1 MKILFKKAQYL
12 LFAGLAFAAVSCD
25 DDDNGNEIDNGNSI
39 ADIVRTD
46 ANFTILN
53 AALEQTGLDATLDA
67 NGTFTVFAPTDAAFQ
82 ALLDAD
88 PTDGLSTPADL
99 LALPS
104 LQNILLN
111 HVLSTEIPSTAL
123 SDGYLKTLATDDGT
137 NSGNALDL
145 YVDLTS
151 GVVLNGG
158 PSVAN
163 PATDADIMAD
173 NGVVHIIDGVL
184 TLPTIATLAAA
195 NPSFGNL
202 VAALDQEGLVSAVSD
217 VTGTYTVFAPLNTS
231 FDALVSEDPLGAG
244 WTGVGDIL
252 ALGDMSAS
260 STSVLDRVLTYHV
273 IPNAA
278 VRAEDIMN
286 GQVVTTIE
294 TGTFT
299 IDTSN
304 GIFIT
309 DENGRS
315 IEVIVTNVTAIN
327 GVVHAIDNVL
337 LMTI

>member
-1 MKILFKKAQYL
+1 MKKAQYL

-25 DDDNGNEIDNGNSI
+25 DDDDGPIDNSNTI
-39 ADIVRTD
+39 ADIV
-46 ANFTILN
+46 AGNSNFSILN

-88 PTDGLSTPADL
+88 PNDGLSTPADL

-111 HVLSTEIPSTAL
+111 HVLNTEVPSTAL
-123 SDGYLKTLATDDGT
+123 SDGYVKTLATDDGT

-158 PSVAN
+158 PAVAN

-184 TLPTIATLAAA
+184 TLPTVATLAAA
-195 NPSFGNL
+195 NPNFGNL
-202 VAALDQEGLVSAVSD
+202 VAALSQENLVSVVSD
-217 VTGTYTVFAPLNTS
+217 ASATLTVFAPLNDS
-231 FDALVSEDPLGAG
+231 FQTLIDSDPNDGLTNINDVLG
-244 WTGVGDIL
+244 L
-252 ALGDMSAS
+252 ATLSD
-260 STSVLDRVLTYHV
+260 VLTYHV
-273 IPNAA
+273 VSGAA
-278 VRAEDIMN
+278 VRAGDIMD
-286 GQVVTTIE
+286 GQVVDPVGP
-294 TGTFT
+294 GTFT
-299 IDTSN
+299 INTAN
-304 GIFIT
+304 GVVIT
-309 DENGRS
+309 DTNGRT
-315 IEVIVTNVTAIN
+315 INVIVTNVTAIN

-337 LMTI
+337 LP